1 MTADPAPA
9 PACARCG
16 RDAQYDFDELWLC
29 LDCYHV
35 AGSTCA
41 GVQRPS
47 AAAQPVPNGAVDS
60 ARPGST
66 SAGIDPVC

>member
-1 MTADPAPA
+1 MEPIPAPA

-16 RDAQYDFDELWLC
+16 RDAQFDFDQLWLC

-41 GVQRPS
+41 GVQRP
-47 AAAQPVPNGAVDS
+47 AAPAHAHGTGAS
-60 ARPGST
+60 P
-66 SAGIDPVC
+66 DPVC